1 MIKRMIKS
9 LVLSFSLMIAPV
21 MCYSSTTSIPKNQ
34 DSIPSY
40 QVSIEDIKYSNLIFA
55 EHAKLLKENPLLY
68 EQIQNYQRANELLI
82 KTDSINKVNILE
94 LRKINNAY
102 SNKISNLD
110 EQIRK
115 EKETLRYWRIGGV
128 TVSVALLMMFL
139 FVK

>member
-1 MIKRMIKS
+1 MIKHMIKS

-40 QVSIEDIKYSNLIFA
+40 QVNVEDIKYANLIFA

-68 EQIQNYQRANELLI
+68 EQIQNYQRANSLLI
-82 KTDSINKVNILE
+82 KSDSINKNNIIE

-115 EKETLRYWRIGGV
+115 EKETLKYWRIGGV
-128 TVSVALLMMFL
+128 TVSVALLMMLL
-139 FVK
+139 FIK